1 MDNNYPNT
9 YHNIN
14 YNNDIYDDN
23 GIYDNGIYDDN
34 DIIHNNNENN
44 SNNYSN
50 QLDNPEICQFSLST
64 YSLIFY
70 HDYNSINHLEDVN
83 KVVLPS
89 SVLNKINRFA
99 DDINGNII
107 FQLKGNS
114 DLYFYVS
121 VDQFIDDISDAYIP
135 AHLMD
140 RLLLNDGDNVEFE
153 LTNNIP
159 KGSKITLQAHRCDIL
174 EMEDYKSF
182 LEMEMNKK
190 YDILTCGETISLQ
203 YQEQPLYFDIKS
215 TSPNDI
221 ISIKNTD
228 LEVEFEEPLNYQQY
242 LQQKELE
249 KKAKQ
254 QQQLE
259 EKKKQ
264 LEIERKKQEDE
275 RIKKE
280 KGYVPFSGVGRRLG
294 D

>member
-9 YHNIN
+9 YHNID
-14 YNNDIYDDN
+14 YDNDIYDND
-23 GIYDNGIYDDN
+23 IIYDDN
-34 DIIHNNNENN
+34 ENN
-44 SNNYSN
+44 IIYDNDENNINNYSN
-50 QLDNPEICQFSLST
+50 QLDNPNICQFSLPT

-83 KVVLPS
+83 KIVLPS
-89 SVLNKINRFA
+89 SVLNRINRFA

-121 VDQFIDDISDAYIP
+121 VEQFIDDISDAYIP

-159 KGSKITLQAHRCDIL
+159 KGSKITIQAHRCDIL

-254 QQQLE
+254 QLQLE

-280 KGYVPFSGVGRRLG
+280 KGFVPFGGVGRRLG

>member
-1 MDNNYPNT
+1 MDNNYPN
-9 YHNIN
+9 NID
-14 YNNDIYDDN
+14 YDNDIYDND
-23 GIYDNGIYDDN
+23 IIYDDN
-34 DIIHNNNENN
+34 ENN
-44 SNNYSN
+44 IIYDNDENNINNYSN
-50 QLDNPEICQFSLST
+50 QLDNPNICQFSLPT

-83 KVVLPS
+83 KIVLPS
-89 SVLNKINRFA
+89 SVLNRINRFA

-121 VDQFIDDISDAYIP
+121 VEQFIDDISDAYIP
-135 AHLMD
+135 VHLMD
-140 RLLLNDGDNVEFE
+140 RLLLNDGDNVEFA

-159 KGSKITLQAHRCDIL
+159 KGTKITLQAHSCDIL

-182 LEMEMNKK
+182 LEMEINKK

-228 LEVEFEEPLNYQQY
+228 LQVEFEEPLNYQQY

-254 QQQLE
+254 QLQLE

-280 KGYVPFSGVGRRLG
+280 KGFVPFGGVGRRLG

>member
-1 MDNNYPNT
+1 MDNNHNNHNNVNYPND
-9 YHNIN
+9 N
-14 YNNDIYDDN
+14 YIDYEDMEYDEDN
-23 GIYDNGIYDDN
+23 HISTPVDT
-34 DIIHNNNENN
+34 
-44 SNNYSN
+44 SNNC
-50 QLDNPEICQFSLST
+50 LFSLSA

-83 KVVLPS
+83 KIVLPS
-89 SVLNKINRFA
+89 SVLNRINRFA

-107 FQLKGNS
+107 FQLKGTS
-114 DLYFYVS
+114 DLHFYVS
-121 VDQFIDDISDAYIP
+121 VEQFIDDISVAYIP

-159 KGSKITLQAHRCDIL
+159 KGSNITLQAHSCDIL

-203 YQEQPLYFDIKS
+203 YQEKPLYFDIKS

-242 LQQKELE
+242 LQQKEIE

-254 QQQLE
+254 QLELE

-264 LEIERKKQEDE
+264 LKIERKKQEDD

-280 KGYVPFSGVGRRLG
+280 KGFVPFGGVGRRLG